1 MRGARGCQTQ
11 SSDSIRMSE
20 TQTIEIV
27 LNGESRQVGSG
38 LTVLT
43 LLSELGIDPERVAVE
58 MNREIIRQPDWPKAP
73 VGRGAQVEIVQFVGG
88 G

>member
-1 MRGARGCQTQ
+1 
-11 SSDSIRMSE
+11 MSE

-27 LNGESRQVGSG
+27 LNGESRQVDPG

-43 LLSELGIDPERVAVE
+43 LLGQLGIDPERIAVE
-58 MNREIIRQPDWPKAP
+58 MNREIIRQPDWPQSP
-73 VGRGAQVEIVQFVGG
+73 VGPGAQIEIVQFVGG